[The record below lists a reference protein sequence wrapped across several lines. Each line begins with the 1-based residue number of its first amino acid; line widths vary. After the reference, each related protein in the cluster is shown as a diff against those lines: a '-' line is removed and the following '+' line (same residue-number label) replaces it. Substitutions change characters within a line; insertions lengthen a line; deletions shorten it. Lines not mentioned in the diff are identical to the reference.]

1 MLLVPGM
8 GPEVDMKVLVFL
20 LLLLESDVVVARPSI
35 LIWCVAVMLFCAVC
49 GMAVVRGI

>member
-49 GMAVVRGI
+49 GTAVVRGI